1 MATGRDYLQSIISQ
15 CAQLQN
21 QTDAVLDSISDGL
34 ARVDSDLNDAL
45 EYIGVDE
52 S

>member
-21 QTDAVLDSISDGL
+21 QSDAVLDSISDGL
-34 ARVDSDLNDAL
+34 KRVDDDLQTAL
-45 EYIGVDE
+45 EYVGVDD